1 MEIILISGYK
11 RSGKDTVGKL
21 LIEMGKSD
29 GRKQYIY
36 KFASPVIS
44 IALEQYDRSFS
55 IQDYE
60 ICKDDRFNKHMLK
73 VSDEFKKKYGDDVF
87 LKQTISSLLT
97 IKKLESKS
105 QKYPTRIVIT
115 DLRLIIEESIMRMMF
130 KDVKVI
136 KVVRNSCGPNSNHP
150 TETELTSI
158 PSDIIITN
166 NGTLEELESK
176 VSNLYNYL
184 DNNNIYN

>member
-21 LIEMGKSD
+21 LIEMGKRD

-44 IALEQYDRSFS
+44 IALEQYDKPFP
-55 IQDYE
+55 IEDYE
-60 ICKDDRFNKHMLK
+60 ACKDDRFNKHILK

-97 IKKLESKS
+97 IKNLESES
-105 QKYPTRIVIT
+105 QKYPTRIIIT
-115 DLRLIIEESIMRMMF
+115 DLRLKMEESTIRAMF
-130 KDVKVI
+130 EDVKVV
-136 KVVRNSCGPNSNHP
+136 KVVRKSCGPNSDHP
-150 TETELTSI
+150 TETELARI

-166 NGTLEELESK
+166 NGTLEELEFK
-176 VSNLYNYL
+176 VSNLYHFL